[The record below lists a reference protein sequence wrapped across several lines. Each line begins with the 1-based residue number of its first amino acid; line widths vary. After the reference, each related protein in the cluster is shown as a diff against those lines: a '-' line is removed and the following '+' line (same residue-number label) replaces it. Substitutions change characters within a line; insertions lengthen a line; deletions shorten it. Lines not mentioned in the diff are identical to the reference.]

1 MGKVKINLASGS
13 VEKSVLSAFKGAM
26 GQYIIIDNEV
36 IGSMGLPIILVSKVI
51 GNKLEKIVDQNEW
64 AAVKDVLRNIIA
76 GNQIVYINVPSE
88 LSGSDNYYSQLTL
101 PVASFDSIKNN
112 YKPVVAPIEN
122 NPIEPAVTDIF
133 QNQIPVTPTPVAPA
147 TPVEPMPAPAAP
159 VNVTP
164 VQVAPVMPSPV
175 APAPVQVTVPPV
187 VEPIPSAFVQ
197 NKEVIDYKQDKEA
210 FLKACENMFDALV
223 AKFNK

>member
-1 MGKVKINLASGS
+1 MKINLASGS

-36 IGSMGLPIILVSKVI
+36 IGSMGLPIILVSKVV

-88 LSGSDNYYSQLTL
+88 LSGSDNFYSQLTL

-112 YKPVVAPIEN
+112 YKPVVAPIE
-122 NPIEPAVTDIF
+122 PAVTDIF
-133 QNQIPVTPTPVAPA
+133 QNQIPVTPTPV
-147 TPVEPMPAPAAP
+147 
-159 VNVTP
+159 
-164 VQVAPVMPSPV
+164 
-175 APAPVQVTVPPV
+175 
-187 VEPIPSAFVQ
+187 
-197 NKEVIDYKQDKEA
+197 
-210 FLKACENMFDALV
+210 
-223 AKFNK
+223 

>member
-36 IGSMGLPIILVSKVI
+36 IGSMGLPIILVSKVV
-51 GNKLEKIVDQNEW
+51 GNKLEKVVDQNEW

-88 LSGSDNYYSQLTL
+88 LSGSDNFYSQLTL

-112 YKPVVAPIEN
+112 YKPVVAPT
-122 NPIEPAVTDIF
+122 EPAVTDIF
-133 QNQIPVTPTPVAPA
+133 QNQIPVTPTPVAPIA
-147 TPVEPMPAPAAP
+147 PVTPTPSVTQAPAAP

-187 VEPIPSAFVQ
+187 VEPITSAFVQ